1 MQRNSINYFRNDK
14 KDEIEGIDETVEYI
28 QRPKTITVAKNIKI
42 EQKFFEKNKDN
53 KKSENPNPKENK
65 EDEKEIEKENDKFN
79 IYDKAS
85 LKKGKQFPKKIMSE
99 TE

>member
-42 EQKFFEKNKDN
+42 EQKF
-53 KKSENPNPKENK
+53 
-65 EDEKEIEKENDKFN
+65 
-79 IYDKAS
+79 
-85 LKKGKQFPKKIMSE
+85 LKKTRTIKKVKIQIQKKTKKMRKK
-99 TE
+99 